1 MTGLRVFVFL
11 QMPQSSF
18 PRLLGRRL
26 RAMGHQ
32 VHKINFCGGD
42 FLHWPWPGACN
53 YRQDLNTWPAFFNE
67 FLEQTRATDLLLIGD
82 RRPWH
87 QPAIGL
93 ARRRGVRVFVFD
105 EGYVRP
111 NFVTLEKNGVGGRS
125 GLPRDPGLIRELA
138 AGLPPVSPPPDLK
151 PDIRC
156 KVRGAVKHHFGNV
169 VFWPLFPRYRTHR
182 PQTVFRELTGL
193 WPRHLTREKRRKNDE
208 AALREFLA
216 DGRPY
221 FFLPLQLP
229 ADTQLR
235 CYGRF
240 VDLQEMM
247 AEVLDSFQRRAPGEY
262 SLVIRSH
269 PLDWQIKSHGKFA
282 LSLARAVGL
291 EDRVCFVNEG
301 DTNRMIAG
309 SKGLVLVNST
319 TGLTALA
326 LGKPVFCLG
335 EAIYALPGL
344 AVAGGAEA
352 LDEFWGRPPQPD
364 AALCRAF
371 LSLLKD
377 RAVTTGNYYTREGQ
391 ALALEGCLRLLGA
404 KEP

>member
-1 MTGLRVFVFL
+1 
-11 QMPQSSF
+11 MPQSSF

-26 RAMGHQ
+26 AALGHQ

-42 FLHWPWPGACN
+42 LLHWPWPGVRN
-53 YRQDLNTWPAFFNE
+53 YRRDLSAWPAFFNDC
-67 FLEQTRATDLLLIGD
+67 LDLGRVTDLLLIGD
-82 RRPWH
+82 RRPLH
-87 QPAIGL
+87 QPAIVL

-111 NFVTLEKNGVGGRS
+111 DFVTLEKNGVGGRS
-125 GLPRDPGLIRELA
+125 ELPRDPALIRELA
-138 AGLPPVSPPPDLK
+138 AGLPPPSPPPALK

-156 KVRGAVKHHFGNV
+156 KVREAIKHHFGNV

-182 PQTVFRELTGL
+182 PQAVFRELTGL
-193 WPRHLTREKRRKNDE
+193 LPRHFTRGRRLKNDQ

-235 CYGRF
+235 CYSRF
-240 VDLQEMM
+240 ISLQEIMSV
-247 AEVLDSFQRRAPGEY
+247 VLASFQRRAPAEY
-262 SLVIRSH
+262 SLVMRSH
-269 PLDWQIKSHGKFA
+269 PLDWQIGSHRKFA
-282 LSLARAVGL
+282 YAFAASLGL
-291 EDRVCFVNEG
+291 EKRVCFVNEG

-344 AVAGGAEA
+344 AAAGGEEA
-352 LDEFWGRPPQPD
+352 LDEFWARPPRPD

-371 LSLLKD
+371 LLLLRD
-377 RAVTTGNYYTREGQ
+377 RAITAGNYYTREGQ
-391 ALALEGCLRLLGA
+391 DLALEGCLRLLGA
-404 KEP
+404 